1 MDFGAPPEITSALI
15 HSGPGAGSLL
25 AAANAWR
32 QLATDLEQTAAQ
44 YASTVAGIPWTG
56 PSATAMIASVQPYLA
71 WMHATAG
78 TAEQMSMAATTMA
91 GSFAATELAVV
102 HPSVVAANRMQL
114 AQLIATDFFGI
125 NAPAIA
131 ATEAQ
136 YVQMWA
142 GNTAALLGYNA
153 TSLQTMTLQPFT
165 PPPQTTNPAGVGTQA
180 AVQAAAPAG
189 GAQGVLSNFF
199 GNAFIQAVNG
209 YLQNATGGL
218 IQAPQT
224 IGVAFAA
231 GHDFQPGQFPGTLVP
246 TSRNLAAGYGDISGL
261 AVGFAPNPTG
271 AGAGAGAGS
280 GAAGAPIRG
289 PITASFGQSV
299 PLGGLSAPSSAVR
312 LIAQTAPMATAIEG
326 SMPMPVFIPP
336 IPPGSRKPQRDKPG
350 EGGYGPPIGGSVM
363 PRGPSGG

>member
-71 WMHATAG
+71 WMQATAG
-78 TAEQMSMAATTMA
+78 TAAQMSMAATTMA
-91 GSFAATELAVV
+91 SSFAATELAVV

-114 AQLIATDFFGI
+114 AHLIATNLFGI

-180 AVQAAAPAG
+180 AVQAATPA
-189 GAQGVLSNFF
+189 QNSFFSNP
-199 GNAFIQAVNG
+199 FIQAVNG

-271 AGAGAGAGS
+271 AGPGAGAGS

>member
-91 GSFAATELAVV
+91 SSFAATELAVV
-102 HPSVVAANRMQL
+102 HPSVVAANRVQL
-114 AQLIATDFFGI
+114 AHLIATNFFGI

-136 YVQMWA
+136 YMQMWA

-165 PPPQTTNPAGVGTQA
+165 PRRRPPTR
-180 AVQAAAPAG
+180 
-189 GAQGVLSNFF
+189 QGWQPRPPRK
-199 GNAFIQAVNG
+199 AFC
-209 YLQNATGGL
+209 
-218 IQAPQT
+218 
-224 IGVAFAA
+224 
-231 GHDFQPGQFPGTLVP
+231 P
-246 TSRNLAAGYGDISGL
+246 TSSATRSSRPSTATCRTRPGD
-261 AVGFAPNPTG
+261 
-271 AGAGAGAGS
+271 
-280 GAAGAPIRG
+280 
-289 PITASFGQSV
+289 
-299 PLGGLSAPSSAVR
+299 
-312 LIAQTAPMATAIEG
+312 
-326 SMPMPVFIPP
+326 
-336 IPPGSRKPQRDKPG
+336 
-350 EGGYGPPIGGSVM
+350 
-363 PRGPSGG
+363 

>member
-1 MDFGAPPEITSALI
+1 
-15 HSGPGAGSLL
+15 
-25 AAANAWR
+25 
-32 QLATDLEQTAAQ
+32 
-44 YASTVAGIPWTG
+44 
-56 PSATAMIASVQPYLA
+56 
-71 WMHATAG
+71 MHATAG

-91 GSFAATELAVV
+91 SSFAATELAVV
-102 HPSVVAANRMQL
+102 HPSVVTANRVQL
-114 AQLIATDFFGI
+114 AHLIATNFFGI

-136 YVQMWA
+136 YMQMWA

-165 PPPQTTNPAGVGTQA
+165 PPPQTTNPAGVGTPA
-180 AVQAAAPAG
+180 AVQAATP
-189 GAQGVLSNFF
+189 AQGLFSNP
-199 GNAFIQAVNG
+199 FILAVNS
-209 YLQNATGGL
+209 YLANATGGV

-224 IGVAFAA
+224 LGGAIAS
-231 GHDFQPGQFPGTLVP
+231 GHDFVPGQFPDTLIP
-246 TSRNLAAGYGDISGL
+246 TSRNIAAGYGDISGL
-261 AVGFAPNPTG
+261 AVGFAPNPRG
-271 AGAGAGAGS
+271 AEPGAGAGS

-289 PITASFGQSV
+289 PITASFHESV

-326 SMPMPVFIPP
+326 SMPPPVFIPP

>member
-56 PSATAMIASVQPYLA
+56 PSATAMKASVQPYLA
-71 WMHATAG
+71 WMKATA
-78 TAEQMSMAATTMA
+78 AQAAQMSLAASMMAA
-91 GSFAATELAVV
+91 SFSATQAAVV

-114 AQLIATDFFGI
+114 AHLIATNFFGI

-136 YVQMWA
+136 YMQMWA

-165 PPPQTTNPAGVGTQA
+165 PPPQTTDPAGVA
-180 AVQAAAPAG
+180 AQAPA
-189 GAQGVLSNFF
+189 QGILSNLFSNPF
-199 GNAFIQAVNG
+199 VSTVNS
-209 YLQNATGGL
+209 YLANATGGL

-224 IGVAFAA
+224 IGIGFGA
-231 GHDFQPGQFPGTLVP
+231 GHDFLPGQGPDTLVP
-246 TSRNLAAGYGDISGL
+246 TDRNLAAGYGDVSGL
-261 AVGFAPNPTG
+261 AVGFAPHPAGTG
-271 AGAGAGAGS
+271 AGAGTGS
-280 GAAGAPIRG
+280 GAGAPIRG
-289 PITASFGQSV
+289 PITASFHQSV

-326 SMPMPVFIPP
+326 SRPMPVFIPP

-363 PRGPSGG
+363 PRSPSGG